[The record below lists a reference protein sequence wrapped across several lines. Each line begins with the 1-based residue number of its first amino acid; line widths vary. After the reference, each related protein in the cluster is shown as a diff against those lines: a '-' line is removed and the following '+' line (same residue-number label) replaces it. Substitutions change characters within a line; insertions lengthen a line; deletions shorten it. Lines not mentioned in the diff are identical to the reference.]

1 MSESANL
8 LQLRPP
14 GRQLSSTLTFDQM
27 CRHRTALTSA
37 PNTESSSTDNP
48 EQSSLDPHFLLD
60 IFTLCSVTILIGLLI
75 LTRALK
81 RRRLALS
88 HQTKGTQ
95 TANPVLN
102 LDDSIN
108 RLSSEMTTL
117 HARLEHL
124 EQERLEGVTSHRM
137 QSPLATKTT
146 HCTAESEDPNLVQS
160 TWSGARPRIPQFETN
175 PGVFQSIQS
184 TQSVYFLSFSCV

>member
-48 EQSSLDPHFLLD
+48 EQSSMDPHFLLD
-60 IFTLCSVTILIGLLI
+60 IFTLCSVASLVVIFI
-75 LTRALK
+75 LTKALK

-88 HQTKGTQ
+88 HQTKSTQ
-95 TANPVLN
+95 TENPVLN
-102 LDDSIN
+102 LDESIN
-108 RLSSEMTTL
+108 RLSTEMSTL
-117 HARLEHL
+117 QDRLDHL
-124 EQERLEGVTSHRM
+124 EQERLEAVTSHRM
-137 QSPLATKTT
+137 QSPLANNTE
-146 HCTAESEDPNLVQS
+146 HCTAESEHVNHGQP
-160 TWSGARPRIPQFETN
+160 TWSGAWPKYPA
-175 PGVFQSIQS
+175 V
-184 TQSVYFLSFSCV
+184 